1 MENKSNFRYYLL
13 PTIVLCLGGWGGL
26 LLLITFTLPTLWP
39 RWGFYALVILAVTG
53 TTIPFSYLFNKLMSE
68 TKIVNSEIITRES
81 VGIGVYF
88 AVLSWL
94 SIGKV
99 LNFPIAIWLAL
110 GLLFIEYLIR
120 LREPMVNK
128 DNVSSQ
134 PPIS

>member
-99 LNFPIAIWLAL
+99 LNFPIAIWLVL